1 VRRRKNFTQRRR
13 LRITALLL
21 AIPFLAAAP
30 LPTAWNHWRYSRAI
44 ELSATSTPRFV
55 SVTVPQDVYA
65 HVPPWLPD
73 VRVIDDAGSEVPFVF
88 FTHEGA
94 KTKRSLPAATRENSF
109 SPGRYTQVIFDVGA
123 QPPFHNGVE
132 IRTPESDFIEWV
144 QVDASDDARV
154 WRIVQERAPIFRFQ
168 KECRQGTQLVHY
180 SENNARYLRARI
192 LDGRDAFVLS
202 GASVVYEAIDP
213 PQRTA
218 IDASTSLDPSA
229 PAGETVWRIDLGT
242 PALSIKQVQFRVAP
256 SEFSRN
262 VEIANSSDGSNWSP
276 MASGEIYRFHQ
287 ENTVREQLSVDVS
300 SYADRRFWRV
310 TIQNGNDAPLP
321 GVTPVPYMTPRH
333 IVFEQV
339 PGRNYRVL
347 YGQALAIT
355 PEYDLVRRLD
365 AAREDAAVSGQLG
378 GEELNSD
385 WSDPRPWTE
394 KHDVILWLAL
404 GLAVILLGYSAI
416 RSLRRS
422 TQDSAG

>member
-1 VRRRKNFTQRRR
+1 LQ
-13 LRITALLL
+13 IAALLL
-21 AIPFLAAAP
+21 TIPVLAAAP

-44 ELSATSTPRFV
+44 ELPATGAPRFV

-65 HVPPWLPD
+65 HVRPWLPD

-94 KTKRSLPAATRENSF
+94 KTTRSLAAAERENSF
-109 SPGRYTQVIFDVGA
+109 TPGRYTQVILDVGA

-144 QVDASDDARV
+144 QIDVSDDARV
-154 WRIVQERAPIFRFQ
+154 WRIVQERAPIFRFR
-168 KECRQGTQLVHY
+168 KECRQGTQLVRY

-192 LDGRDAFVLS
+192 LDGRERFVLS

-213 PQRTA
+213 PERTA
-218 IDASTSLDPSA
+218 IDASTSLEPSP

-242 PALSIKQVQFRVAP
+242 PALSIKQIQFKVAP

-276 MASGEIYRFHQ
+276 MASGEIYRFRQ

-321 GVTPVPYMTPRH
+321 GGTPVPYMTQRH

-339 PGRNYRVL
+339 PGRTYRML
-347 YGQALAIT
+347 YGQALAKA
-355 PEYDLVRRLD
+355 PEYDLARRLD
-365 AAREDAAVSGQLG
+365 KATEDAAVSGQLG
-378 GEELNSD
+378 VEGLNSG

-394 KHDVILWLAL
+394 KYDLVLWIAL
-404 GLAVILLGYSAI
+404 GLAVFLLGYSAI